1 MRYLID
7 TNVLINQVEKDGEL
21 SNNAQAIIDNYE
33 NIIYISSESVKE
45 FIYLV
50 HDGRITVKKQ
60 LHSIEVF
67 DLIENILGFKVKYV
81 TKEHLRTLV
90 KLPTIENHR
99 DQNDRLIIAQA
110 ITEKLPLISSDSKF
124 SKYKKSGLDYISSK

>member
-7 TNVLINQVEKDGEL
+7 TNVFISQVEKDGEL
-21 SNNAQAIIDNYE
+21 SDSAQAILDNYE

-50 HDGRITVKKQ
+50 QDDRITVKKQ
-60 LHSIEVF
+60 FRSLEVF
-67 DLIENILGFKVKYV
+67 DLIENVFGIKVKYV

-90 KLPTIENHR
+90 KLPAVENHR
-99 DQNDRLIIAQA
+99 DQNDRLSIAQA
-110 ITEKLPLISSDSKF
+110 ITEKLPLISSDTKF
-124 SKYKKSGLDYISSK
+124 SKYRKSGLDYISSR